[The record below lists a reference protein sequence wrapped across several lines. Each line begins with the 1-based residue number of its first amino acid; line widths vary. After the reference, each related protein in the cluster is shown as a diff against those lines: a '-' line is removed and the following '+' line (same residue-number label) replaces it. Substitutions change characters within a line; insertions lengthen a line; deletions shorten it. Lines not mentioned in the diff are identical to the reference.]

1 MRDASNFKN
10 QPPDTFFIFHIQKK
24 VEKTWWKLVNSH
36 ISRGDSS
43 GWWANCSLPK
53 TILSAIKFPI
63 IMVISIFSV
72 TIIFLEIF
80 SKNLSVTPSLDQLW
94 VSWLI
99 SWEPLICIYSAG
111 QGSIEYVS
119 SFPKQPYSSKSVEN
133 WQAQPASKLTNFP
146 GHFLGRLKDS
156 RHFVSP
162 KKKLFYKRSTL
173 NHTFQKK
180 KSFLEKVH
188 SYSRYLTF

>member
-1 MRDASNFKN
+1 M
-10 QPPDTFFIFHIQKK
+10 
-24 VEKTWWKLVNSH
+24 NSH
-36 ISRGDSS
+36 ISRGGSS
-43 GWWANCSLPK
+43 GWWASCSLPK

-63 IMVISIFSV
+63 LMVISIFSV

-99 SWEPLICIYSAG
+99 SWEPLICIYSAA
-111 QGSIEYVS
+111 QGSIKYVS
-119 SFPKQPYSSKSVEN
+119 IFPKQPHSSKSVEN

-162 KKKLFYKRSTL
+162 KKKSCSTKCRHWIILFR
-173 NHTFQKK
+173 KK
-180 KSFLEKVH
+180 KFFEKGSFVQEIFDFLVFHINGFSDRK
-188 SYSRYLTF
+188 SDFPFPKKKFS